1 VSRLREVRLH
11 GFKTFAEPTRFIF
24 ERGVNAVI
32 GPNGSGK
39 SNMADAVRWV
49 LGEQSNRSLRTRR
62 ADDVIF
68 AGSQLRKPTG
78 LAEVVMTLDNADG
91 WLPIDFAEV
100 TIGRRAYRS
109 GEAEYL
115 INGARVRLRDLVELI
130 AGGQLGA
137 SSLVIVGQ
145 GTVDA
150 ALSLRPEER
159 RQLFEE
165 AAGVKNLQVR
175 KNESLGRLA
184 RAEENLTRV
193 NDLLGELRPQVRRLA
208 LQAEHQQEHA
218 SLGRRARALVREG
231 HRRRERGLREALGDA
246 RRREAAA
253 LSAAETLRAELAAGR
268 EAIAG
273 AEARYWEAE
282 QAAREAA
289 EASEATREALIRLD
303 SRGEAVEARIN
314 ETHARSEAARRELE
328 SLAGEA
334 ARTPDTQTDEGQ
346 ALNAAVEA
354 AAAAEREWQR
364 AVDDLAAAD
373 AELLAAEESLVAA
386 RARDAELLAAE
397 ARRREALADQAAKR
411 QRLEQELGNLR
422 SELERGEVAARQARV
437 DADRSSSAA
446 AAAAAALVEAL
457 TASEAVHHRS
467 DEARK
472 HATATAE
479 RVAAAQAELDALVE
493 RADRAGGVG
502 ERLVAS
508 GWRSLVDAVR
518 APDAAWPAVEAVIGG
533 ELSEALL
540 WRDADPRSAT
550 ADASGT
556 VRLLDG
562 RRPPEPAE
570 RQRALVAVGAR
581 RTLAEWIGGDEI
593 PGIFARVAVAPDL
606 QALLAGWRALPAGWS
621 AVTREGDLADGRGL
635 VALRGRADP
644 PGGTAARQLAR
655 RREVADELARLELA
669 YAEAADQAAAAVAEA
684 AAAER
689 RRAERQR
696 VADEADAEARRSID
710 DATDADHRLERV
722 VADAERLTKSLAEL
736 DASHRD
742 GMDPEPDTQDAAHV
756 ADRDAGEL
764 RVARARETREAAAAV
779 RERARETWQRA
790 RGEADALEQRL
801 VGARRRLAEQQVKR
815 ESLEHVIRDAV
826 GGLAALTAERAT
838 SEVQL
843 QDARDAERSAARRRK
858 QADGERER
866 LRAELLG
873 LERQESGASGELA
886 DLDRAHHAAALEVTR
901 QDDALAA
908 LAREREIALDALSW
922 ETEEPNTS
930 AGSRAAAARSDADD
944 GDPAGEIARLDADA
958 LDAELRRIR
967 RLLNQIGSV
976 NPFAVEEHREHA
988 TRVETLSG
996 QASDLRAAIDA
1007 TRELIS
1013 RLDNEIN
1020 ERFAVAF
1027 RAIGTAFNEFVQLLF
1042 AGGSASLEHVEGE
1055 DGDGAG
1061 GIEIVVRPPG
1071 KRPQRLAMLSG
1082 GERALTGVA
1091 LLFAMLSVNPVPF
1104 CILDEVDAALDEA
1117 NIGRFAAALRKL
1129 ADTIDFVVITHNRAT
1144 IEVADTIYGVTMTDA
1159 AVSRVVSLRFA
1170 DLPVETNA

>member
-1 VSRLREVRLH
+1 MSRLRELRLH
-11 GFKTFAEPTRFIF
+11 GFKTFAEPTRFVF

-68 AGSQLRKPTG
+68 AGSQQRKPTG

-115 INGARVRLRDLVELI
+115 INGARVRLRDLVELL
-130 AGGQLGA
+130 AAGQLGA

-193 NDLLGELRPQVRRLA
+193 DDLLGELRPQVRRLA
-208 LQAEHQQEHA
+208 LQAEHQQEHDT
-218 SLGRRARALVREG
+218 LGRRGRALVQEL

-282 QAAREAA
+282 RAARESA
-289 EASEATREALIRLD
+289 EASEVTREALIRIE
-303 SRGEAVEARIN
+303 SRGEAVEARIG
-314 ETHARSEAARRELE
+314 EMQARSEAARRELE
-328 SLAGEA
+328 SFAEDADATLDAGTDA
-334 ARTPDTQTDEGQ
+334 AP
-346 ALNAAVEA
+346 ALDAALEA
-354 AAAAEREWQR
+354 AAAAERDWQA
-364 AVDDLAAAD
+364 AVDALAAAD
-373 AELLAAEESLVAA
+373 AELLAAEESLAAA
-386 RARDAELLAAE
+386 RARGAELLAAE

-411 QRLEQELGNLR
+411 QRIEKELGDLR
-422 SELERGEVAARQARV
+422 SQRQEAEAAATQARV
-437 DADRSSSAA
+437 KADRSSGAA
-446 AAAAAALVEAL
+446 EAAAAALSEAL
-457 TASEAVHHRS
+457 AASEAVHGRS
-467 DEARK
+467 DEARMQ
-472 HATATAE
+472 ATAMAE
-479 RVAAAQAELDALVE
+479 RVAAAQAELDALAE
-493 RADRAGGVG
+493 RADRAGGIG

-540 WRDADPRSAT
+540 WRDADPGSAT

-570 RQRALVAVGAR
+570 RQRALVAVSAR

-593 PGIFARVAVAPDL
+593 PGIFARVAVAPNL
-606 QALLAGWRALPAGWS
+606 QALLAGWRDLPPGWS
-621 AVTREGDLADGRGL
+621 AVTAEGDLADGRGL

-655 RREVADELARLELA
+655 SREVAEELARLEPA
-669 YAEAADQAAAAVAEA
+669 YAGAANAAAAAVAEA

-689 RRAERQR
+689 RRAEIQR
-696 VADEADAEARRSID
+696 GADEADAEARRR
-710 DATDADHRLERV
+710 TDEA
-722 VADAERLTKSLAEL
+722 ADAEHRHERVIADVERLTRTLAEL
-736 DASHRD
+736 GASQ
-742 GMDPEPDTQDAAHV
+742 GEEVEPGTQDETQM
-756 ADRDAGEL
+756 ADREAGEL
-764 RVARARETREAAAAV
+764 RLDRARQGREAAAAT
-779 RERARETWQRA
+779 REQARQAWQRA
-790 RGEADALEQRL
+790 RQKADALEQGML
-801 VGARRRLAEQQVKR
+801 GTRRHRAEQQVKR
-815 ESLEHVIRDAV
+815 ESLEQVMREAED
-826 GGLAALTAERAT
+826 GLAALSVEHAALEAQLGEARNTEQAAT
-838 SEVQL
+838 
-843 QDARDAERSAARRRK
+843 ARRLE
-858 QADGERER
+858 ADGDRER

-873 LERQESGASGELA
+873 LERQESGASGQLA
-886 DLDRAHHAAALEVTR
+886 DLDRAHQAAALDVTR
-901 QDDALAA
+901 HDEALAA

-922 ETEEPNTS
+922 EAEEPNTS
-930 AGSRAAAARSDADD
+930 AQPLLASARPDADD
-944 GDPAGEIARLDADA
+944 ADLAAEIASLDAAA

-988 TRVETLSG
+988 ARLEALSS
-996 QASDLRAAIDA
+996 QESDLRAAIDA
-1007 TRELIS
+1007 TRELIA
-1013 RLDNEIN
+1013 RLDTEIN

-1027 RAIGTAFNEFVQLLF
+1027 RAIGTAFNEFAQLLF

-1055 DGDGAG
+1055 DGDGVA

-1129 ADTIDFVVITHNRAT
+1129 SDTIDFVVITHNRAT

-1170 DLPVETNA
+1170 DLPVAANA

>member
-1 VSRLREVRLH
+1 VSRLRELRLH
-11 GFKTFAEPTRFIF
+11 GFKTFAEPTRFVF

-68 AGSQLRKPTG
+68 AGSQQRKPTG

-91 WLPIDFAEV
+91 WLPIEFGEV

-115 INGARVRLRDLVELI
+115 INGARVRLRDLVELL

-208 LQAEHQQEHA
+208 LQAEHQQEHDN
-218 SLGRRARALVREG
+218 LGRRARALVQEG

-246 RRREAAA
+246 RRSEAAA

-282 QAAREAA
+282 RAARQAA
-289 EASEATREALIRLD
+289 EASEATREALIRLE
-303 SRGEAVEARIN
+303 SRAEAAEARIGEVRGRF
-314 ETHARSEAARRELE
+314 ETARAELQSFAGDSRATADAE
-328 SLAGEA
+328 TDGEA
-334 ARTPDTQTDEGQ
+334 ALDA
-346 ALNAAVEA
+346 ALEA
-354 AAAAEREWQR
+354 AAAAEREWQA
-364 AVDDLAAAD
+364 AVDAMAAAD
-373 AELLAAEESLVAA
+373 AELLAAEESLAAA
-386 RARDAELLAAE
+386 RAGDAEMLAAE
-397 ARRREALADQAAKR
+397 ARRREAFADQAAKR
-411 QRLEQELGNLR
+411 QRIEQELGDLR
-422 SELERGEVAARQARV
+422 TQRQEAETAALQARLE
-437 DADRSSSAA
+437 ANRSGNAAQAA
-446 AAAAAALVEAL
+446 ATALAGALAA
-457 TASEAVHHRS
+457 SDAVHRRS
-467 DEARK
+467 DEARMQ
-472 HATATAE
+472 ATAMAE

-540 WRDADPRSAT
+540 WRDADPGSAT

-570 RQRALVAVGAR
+570 RERALVAVGAR
-581 RTLAEWIGGDEI
+581 RTLGEWIGGDET

-606 QALLAGWRALPAGWS
+606 HALLAGWRDLPAGWS
-621 AVTREGDLADGRGL
+621 AVTAEGDLADGRGL

-655 RREVADELARLELA
+655 RRDVAEELARLEPA
-669 YAEAADQAAAAVAEA
+669 YAGAADRAAAAVAEA

-689 RRAERQR
+689 RRAELRR
-696 VADEADAEARRSID
+696 LSDEADAEARGRAD
-710 DATDADHRLERV
+710 DAATAERKLERF
-722 VADAERLTKSLAEL
+722 ATDAERLTKTLAEL
-736 DASHRD
+736 EADHGEDVDGDTRD
-742 GMDPEPDTQDAAHV
+742 GASV
-756 ADRDAGEL
+756 ADREAGEV
-764 RVARARETREAAAAV
+764 RVGRARQSRESAAAI
-779 RERARETWQRA
+779 REKARQAWQEA
-790 RGEADALEQRL
+790 RQEADALEEGM
-801 VGARRRLAEQQVKR
+801 VGAGRRLAEQHVKR
-815 ESLEHVIRDAV
+815 ESLEQLMGEAE
-826 GGLAALTAERAT
+826 GGLAALSIERAAL
-838 SEVQL
+838 EAQL
-843 QDARDAERSAARRRK
+843 AEARKAEETAATRRRE
-858 QADGERER
+858 ADGERER

-873 LERQESGASGELA
+873 LERQESGASGQLA
-886 DLDRAHHAAALEVTR
+886 DLDRAHQAAALEVTR
-901 QDDALAA
+901 QDEALAA
-908 LAREREIALDALSW
+908 LTREREIALDALSW
-922 ETEEPNTS
+922 ESAEPDSS
-930 AGSRAAAARSDADD
+930 AQPLVDPARPDAGDADLAD
-944 GDPAGEIARLDADA
+944 EIASLDTEA

-988 TRVETLSG
+988 ARLETLSG
-996 QASDLRAAIDA
+996 QESDLRAAIDA
-1007 TRELIS
+1007 TRELIA
-1013 RLDNEIN
+1013 RLDTEIN

-1055 DGDGAG
+1055 DGDGVA

-1129 ADTIDFVVITHNRAT
+1129 SDTIDFVVITHNRAT

-1170 DLPVETNA
+1170 DLPVESNA

>member
-1 VSRLREVRLH
+1 MSRSSPSRRCWRVVDWRLARVPAASEPRSRLPARRSSCSRREAMTRRSRAPTIRHGSREPPRGTESIEPFAVSRLRELRLH
-11 GFKTFAEPTRFIF
+11 GFKTFAEPTRFVF

-68 AGSQLRKPTG
+68 AGSQQRKPTG
-78 LAEVVMTLDNADG
+78 LAEVIMTLDNADG
-91 WLPIDFAEV
+91 WLPIDFGEV

-115 INGARVRLRDLVELI
+115 INGARVRLRDLVELL

-208 LQAEHQQEHA
+208 LQAEHQQEHDT
-218 SLGRRARALVREG
+218 LGRRARALVQEG

-253 LSAAETLRAELAAGR
+253 RRGAGRLRGELAAGR
-268 EAIAG
+268 EAVAG
-273 AEARYWEAE
+273 AEARYWEAGRG
-282 QAAREAA
+282 ARQAA
-289 EASEATREALIRLD
+289 EASEATREALIRLE
-303 SRGEAVEARIN
+303 SRAEAVEARIG
-314 ETHARSEAARRELE
+314 EVQGRFEAARAELQ
-328 SLAGEA
+328 SLAGDAGA
-334 ARTPDTQTDEGQ
+334 ADEETHGGP
-346 ALNAAVEA
+346 ALDVALA
-354 AAAAEREWQR
+354 AAAASERDWQA
-364 AVDDLAAAD
+364 AVDALAAAD
-373 AELLAAEESLVAA
+373 AQLLAAEECLAAA
-386 RARDAELLAAE
+386 RARDAGLLAAE

-411 QRLEQELGNLR
+411 QRIEQELGDLR
-422 SELERGEVAARQARV
+422 TERQEAEAAASQARLE
-437 DADRSSSAA
+437 ADRSGSAA
-446 AAAAAALVEAL
+446 QAAATALADAL
-457 TASEAVHHRS
+457 AENEAVHRRS
-467 DEARK
+467 DEARMQ
-472 HATATAE
+472 ATAMAE

-540 WRDADPRSAT
+540 WRDADPGSAT

-581 RTLAEWIGGDEI
+581 RTLAEWIGGDEA

-606 QALLAGWRALPAGWS
+606 HALLAGWRDLPAGWS
-621 AVTREGDLADGRGL
+621 AVTAEGDLADGRGL

-655 RREVADELARLELA
+655 RREVAEELARLEPA
-669 YAEAADQAAAAVAEA
+669 HAEAADRAAAAVAEA

-689 RRAERQR
+689 RRAELQR
-696 VADEADAEARRSID
+696 LADEADADARRRAD
-710 DATDADHRLERV
+710 DAVAADHRLERV
-722 VADAERLTKSLAEL
+722 VADAERLTRTLAEL
-736 DASHRD
+736 DA
-742 GMDPEPDTQDAAHV
+742 GQGEEVELDTQDEAPV
-756 ADRDAGEL
+756 ADREAGEV
-764 RVARARETREAAAAV
+764 RVGRARKSRESAAAV
-779 RERARETWQRA
+779 REEARQAWQRA
-790 RGEADALEQRL
+790 RQEADALEESM
-801 VGARRRLAEQQVKR
+801 VGARRGLAEQRARR
-815 ESLEHVIRDAV
+815 ESLEQLMSEAD
-826 GGLAALTAERAT
+826 GGRAALSVERAALET
-838 SEVQL
+838 QL
-843 QDARDAERSAARRRK
+843 GEARTTDQAAAARRH
-858 QADGERER
+858 QGDEERER
-866 LRAELLG
+866 RRAELLG
-873 LERQESGASGELA
+873 LERQGSGASGHLA
-886 DLDRAHHAAALEVTR
+886 DLDRAHQAAALEVTR
-901 QDDALAA
+901 HDEALAA

-922 ETEEPNTS
+922 ESEERDPS
-930 AGSRAAAARSDADD
+930 AQPLVAAPRPDADD
-944 GDPAGEIARLDADA
+944 ADLADEIASLDAQA

-988 TRVETLSG
+988 ARLETLSG
-996 QASDLRAAIDA
+996 QESDLRAAIDA
-1007 TRELIS
+1007 TRELIE
-1013 RLDNEIN
+1013 RLDTEIN

-1027 RAIGTAFNEFVQLLF
+1027 RAIGTAFSEFVQLLF
-1042 AGGSASLEHVEGE
+1042 AGGSASL
-1055 DGDGAG
+1055 
-1061 GIEIVVRPPG
+1061 
-1071 KRPQRLAMLSG
+1071 
-1082 GERALTGVA
+1082 
-1091 LLFAMLSVNPVPF
+1091 
-1104 CILDEVDAALDEA
+1104 
-1117 NIGRFAAALRKL
+1117 
-1129 ADTIDFVVITHNRAT
+1129 
-1144 IEVADTIYGVTMTDA
+1144 
-1159 AVSRVVSLRFA
+1159 
-1170 DLPVETNA
+1170 